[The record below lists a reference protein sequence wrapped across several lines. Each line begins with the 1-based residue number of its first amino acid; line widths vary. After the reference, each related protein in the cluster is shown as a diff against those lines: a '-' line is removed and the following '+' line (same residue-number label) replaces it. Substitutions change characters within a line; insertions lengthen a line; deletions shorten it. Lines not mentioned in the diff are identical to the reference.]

1 MEQQDHDG
9 DNDDDGDD
17 DLFENSSFHK
27 IVKMPQQ
34 WSSLPKKIHLLFSL
48 QVNATTEPLHIL
60 PLDSADPVS
69 CPGPGHVPHL
79 HPGKMCGVQ
88 LEDRGVVVSVA
99 STYKQP

>member
-9 DNDDDGDD
+9 DNDDD

-48 QVNATTEPLHIL
+48 QINATTEPLHIL
-60 PLDSADPVS
+60 PPDGAGPVS

-79 HPGKMCGVQ
+79 HPGKMCGVRH
-88 LEDRGVVVSVA
+88 EDVEVIGIMTSNW
-99 STYKQP
+99 